1 MVGLAN
7 VGNWMSKNPAR
18 LYGLIILLMIF
29 PIAIFAYSVGQVLKR
44 QVETQA
50 ITESTQIA
58 RVSAALVEEH
68 FREST
73 TFLESVASRRTFRSA
88 WAEGDL
94 DLVGWHL
101 RQASA
106 LRPDFAFVS
115 VYDLDGTMRGIY
127 PSQPDLLNHRFE
139 FRNWYKGIAG
149 QWKPY
154 VSEVYQ
160 TAIPPYQLVTAIVV
174 PVTDDAGKP
183 IGILMAPF
191 ALDTLIRQLLNT
203 KLDEGWTISLVDQN
217 GRLSARPNIN
227 SLSPQVD
234 LSGYE
239 PVKQSRSG
247 QAGNGTFVRDGT
259 KFFVSYEPLPDYGWG
274 VLAERTSTAVHQGI
288 WIVERRIWFLGLIF
302 LGVGLIVSTF
312 MGSLYSQLDSGNRFL
327 DLSIDMFCTAG
338 FDGFFKTL
346 NPAFEKTLGFT
357 TAELSAKPYLEF
369 IHAEDRAATVAE
381 DARLRNRE
389 VSIAFENRY
398 LCKDGS
404 YKWMMWNAVAVP
416 GQELIYAIARDI
428 TERKRAEKAL
438 RRAKELLE
446 ESEER
451 HRKLFDNN
459 PHPTYVYDR
468 ETLRF
473 LDANGAAIRKYGF
486 SRDEFLAMTLKDI
499 RPAEDIPRMLETVLS
514 ARDGTERLGTWRH
527 KKNDGTLIDVEL
539 TSFAFQFGGR
549 PAEVVVAVDV
559 TQRKRDEDEK
569 RKFVDRLA
577 VTNQELELRNREV
590 ERATQLKSKF
600 LASMSHELR
609 TPLNAIVGFSDLLA
623 EQTGGPLNDKQ
634 KRFVNH
640 IKQGS
645 AHLLQ
650 LINDILDLSKIEAGL
665 IELHCEGFQVNEALP
680 EVLSTIRP
688 LAMAKQITVQHK
700 LDAVL
705 SVYADRVRFKQIL
718 YNLLSNAVKFTPK
731 EGRIDIDCYQKGD
744 AACISVSD
752 TGIGIRPEDQK
763 LVFEEFRQV
772 EASSANVQQ
781 GTGLGLAITKR
792 LVEQQGGEISLESEL
807 GKGSRFTVT
816 LPLAREAWLQ
826 PQPTFS
832 GSNATAAI
840 AEGAGSGNPL
850 ILVVDDEL
858 PAREL
863 LTNYLSP
870 AYRVA
875 TAESGAEAAEKA
887 KQLRPD
893 AMILDVMMA
902 NGNGFETLVALRK
915 RPEMAN
921 LPIIILSIVDQKE
934 VGFALGATDYLV
946 KPIPKLLLLET
957 IGKYVPRYADDDSPI
972 LLVDD
977 DAKTLELLEETLRSA
992 GYETQ
997 SVQTGARALEILSS
1011 KLAGA
1016 VLLDLLMPGMDG
1028 FQVIRHIRE
1037 KETLRDLP
1045 IFVMTAKNLS
1055 SEEIGLINRETQ
1067 ALFPKNGRW
1076 QQQLLAEIARVLKS
1090 RKQSKAAGQK

>member
-1 MVGLAN
+1 MVSLAN
-7 VGNWMSKNPAR
+7 MGKWMSKSRAR
-18 LYGLIILLMIF
+18 LYALIVLLMIL
-29 PIAIFAYSVGQVLKR
+29 PIAVFAYSVGEVLKHR
-44 QVETQA
+44 VEAQA

-68 FREST
+68 LHEST
-73 TFLESVASRRTFRSA
+73 VFLESIASRRKFRIA
-88 WAEGDL
+88 WAHGDL
-94 DLVGWHL
+94 NSVGWDL

-115 VYDLDGTMRGIY
+115 VYDVNGTMRGIY
-127 PSQPDLLNHRFE
+127 PSQPALLNHNFE
-139 FRNWYKGIAG
+139 FRNWYKGITG
-149 QWKPY
+149 HWKPY

-160 TAIPPYQLVTAIVV
+160 TMVPPYQLVTAIVV
-174 PVTDDAGKP
+174 PVMDDAGKP

-191 ALDTLIRQLLNT
+191 ALDTLSRQLLNT
-203 KLDEGWTISLVDQN
+203 KLEEGWTISLVDQS
-217 GRLSARPNIN
+217 GHLSARPNID
-227 SLSPQVD
+227 SFSPAVD

-239 PVKQSRSG
+239 PVKQTRAG
-247 QAGNGTFVRDGT
+247 QAGHGTFVRDGT
-259 KFFVSYEPLPDYGWG
+259 KFFATYEPLPHYGWG
-274 VLAERTSTAVHQGI
+274 VLVERTSTAVHQGI
-288 WIVERRIWFLGLIF
+288 WVVERRVWFLGLIF
-302 LGVGLIVSTF
+302 LGVGLVVSTF
-312 MGSLYSQLDSGNRFL
+312 MGSLYSQLRTGNRFL
-327 DLSIDMFCTAG
+327 ELSIDMFCTAG

-346 NPAFEKTLGFT
+346 NPSFENTLGFT
-357 TAELSAKPYLEF
+357 TAELLAKPYLEF
-369 IHAEDRAATVAE
+369 IHPEDREATVAE
-381 DARLRNRE
+381 ATRLQNRE
-389 VSIAFENRY
+389 VTIAFENRY

-428 TERKRAEKAL
+428 TERKRAEEVL
-438 RRAKELLE
+438 RQAKELLQ

-459 PHPTYVYDR
+459 PHPTWVYDR

-473 LDANGAAIRKYGF
+473 LDVNGAAIRKYQY
-486 SRDEFLAMTLKDI
+486 SRDEFLAITLRDI
-499 RPAEDIPRMLETVLS
+499 RPAEDIPRMLAAVSS
-514 ARDGTERLGTWRH
+514 ATDGIERLGTWRH
-527 KKNDGTLIDVEL
+527 KKKDGTLIDVEI
-539 TSFAFQFGGR
+539 TSYALQFGSR
-549 PAEVVVAVDV
+549 PAEVVVAADV
-559 TQRKRDEDEK
+559 TQRKRDEEEK
-569 RKFVDRLA
+569 RKFVEKLA
-577 VTNQELELRNREV
+577 ASNQELDLRNREV
-590 ERATQLKSKF
+590 ERATHLKSKF

-623 EQTGGPLNDKQ
+623 EQTARQLNDKQ

-665 IELHCEGFQVNEALP
+665 IELRCEGFQVNEALP

-688 LAMAKQITVQHK
+688 LAMAKHITVQHK
-700 LDAVL
+700 LETDL
-705 SVYADRVRFKQIL
+705 PVYADRVRFKQIL
-718 YNLLSNAVKFTPK
+718 YNLLSNAVKFTPND
-731 EGRIDIDCYQKGD
+731 GRIEIDCYQQGD
-744 AACISVSD
+744 AICISVAD
-752 TGIGIRPEDQK
+752 NGIGIRAEDQK

-772 EASSANVQQ
+772 EGSNANTQQ

-792 LVEQQGGEISLESEL
+792 LVEQQGGKISLESEL
-807 GKGSRFTVT
+807 GKGSRFTVA
-816 LPLAREAWLQ
+816 LPLATETSLQ
-826 PQPTFS
+826 PRP
-832 GSNATAAI
+832 ATVSAVSAI
-840 AEGAGSGNPL
+840 APNTALSNPL

-875 TAESGAEAAEKA
+875 TAESGAEAIEKA

-893 AMILDVMMA
+893 AIILDVLMT
-902 NGNGFETLVALRK
+902 NGSGFEALVALRK
-915 RPEMAN
+915 QPETAN

-946 KPIPKLLLLET
+946 KPIRKPLLLET
-957 IGKYVPRYADDDSPI
+957 ICKYVPRYADDDSTI

-977 DAKTLELLEETLRSA
+977 DVKTLELLEETLRSG

-997 SVQTGARALEILSS
+997 SVQNGARALEILSS
-1011 KLAGA
+1011 KLVGA

-1037 KETLRDLP
+1037 RETLRDLP
-1045 IFVMTAKNLS
+1045 IFVMTGKNLS
-1055 SEEIGLINRETQ
+1055 EEIALISRETQ

-1090 RKQSKAAGQK
+1090 GKQAKAAGQK